1 MDTTTV
7 ATKPHAVCIPVPTQ
21 SHIKA
26 TLKFAKLLHSRG
38 FHITFVNTEFNHKW
52 FLKSLGADSLDG
64 LPDFRFEAIPDGIPD
79 SDEDATQNLTLLCDS
94 ILKHTFLALFRDL
107 LTKFNNDA

>member
-38 FHITFVNTEFNHKW
+38 V
-52 FLKSLGADSLDG
+52 DSLDG

-79 SDEDATQNLTLLCDS
+79 SDEDATQNLTLLYNS

-107 LTKFNNDA
+107 LTKLNNDA